1 MPSLLDLPTT
11 HFSTSLTFPDNRQ
24 SSDQH
29 LTTSHTAM
37 ATTTMVT
44 STTPIMNDKLRQAQE
59 KPFST
64 IHATA
69 THNSALHDD
78 SSPLK
83 PTSSFKKVRFALEST
98 EDPNTTHNTTKAIVP
113 EKIDSIFPDHSDEAD
128 VYKFVGA
135 AITGKIR
142 GDSTLYYKLLNLVA
156 KRSTDSDALT
166 PAQLCLYLKSF
177 TLNVSKLSSTFQPL
191 IMAILSIQWLGNDNT
206 FSHIYCQFLEN
217 LVSAHAVYVS
227 PVAKTLVQSIRNC
240 LKLYPQLLPS
250 QLFDRIHTA
259 LERILHLV
267 PTGPSFLLSILTV
280 NFPHKTQDIEIQIFY
295 VKSLLRITEY
305 APILRNQIISVIV
318 EGVVQVDVAIQI
330 EIEEL
335 NEEELE
341 AIQETVFSMDDLD
354 VNSSAASFSQGSENN
369 LLKKDEN
376 YVDPAGYESDE
387 SNASDGVGIIVA
399 DIKSMVEKLDAML
412 SLLFQYV
419 TDIHIKSMKDT
430 FSESKD
436 ITNLFYA
443 FLDIFDR
450 VMIPT
455 HRLRCTQFLLF
466 YMSSFNKTFPND
478 FMGLLVSRLFQVES
492 PLVIRISSAAYLGSY
507 LSRAKYVDISS
518 VRTCLG
524 LLNQFTQSYLDN
536 NESSMGPRINVE
548 RFGVLYSAVQAIL
561 YVFCFRWK
569 ELMLTGSEDKVS
581 IHHGQL
587 PPELKDFQRVL
598 MSRFAPLRVCSET
611 IVQEFA
617 KIMHAL
623 DIMYCYPL
631 IGFTSSVSSL
641 QTNVSHISSAPDM
654 VRNASQSSLNS
665 GTLDFMHVAIERL
678 DSFFPF
684 DPITLPKSRGY
695 ITPLYQDWVGSNEM
709 ESDEED
715 DPSSLS
721 KDFELDSDIEDGCDA
736 FSMSPRG
743 PDDMSTSLG

>member
-1 MPSLLDLPTT
+1 
-11 HFSTSLTFPDNRQ
+11 
-24 SSDQH
+24 
-29 LTTSHTAM
+29 
-37 ATTTMVT
+37 
-44 STTPIMNDKLRQAQE
+44 
-59 KPFST
+59 
-64 IHATA
+64 
-69 THNSALHDD
+69 
-78 SSPLK
+78 
-83 PTSSFKKVRFALEST
+83 
-98 EDPNTTHNTTKAIVP
+98 
-113 EKIDSIFPDHSDEAD
+113 
-128 VYKFVGA
+128 
-135 AITGKIR
+135 
-142 GDSTLYYKLLNLVA
+142 YYKLLNLVA

-227 PVAKTLVQSIRNC
+227 PVAKTLVQS

-641 QTNVSHISSAPDM
+641 QTN
-654 VRNASQSSLNS
+654 
-665 GTLDFMHVAIERL
+665 RL

-715 DPSSLS
+715 D
-721 KDFELDSDIEDGCDA
+721 
-736 FSMSPRG
+736 
-743 PDDMSTSLG
+743 